1 MVVTSAPS
9 ACTAS
14 TLHDFT
20 LVPSRCTVHA
30 PQLLV
35 SHPMT
40 VPVLPRRSRRY
51 CTSSIRGS
59 TSSETFAP
67 STVRLIRVMDDSLE
81 GRVDGRVTP
90 LTLGTR
96 GWRMVGGGRR
106 YGAPGREDGQR
117 RAAAS
122 RALSSGP
129 AGCGRVPSRARQT
142 STTSVSYGASSP

>member
-1 MVVTSAPS
+1 MVTSAPS

-20 LVPSRCTVHA
+20 LVPSRWTVHA

-40 VPVLPRRSRRY
+40 VPVLPSVSRRY

-59 TSSETFAP
+59 TSSETVAP

-81 GRVDGRVTP
+81 GAWTGV
-90 LTLGTR
+90 
-96 GWRMVGGGRR
+96 
-106 YGAPGREDGQR
+106 
-117 RAAAS
+117 
-122 RALSSGP
+122 
-129 AGCGRVPSRARQT
+129 
-142 STTSVSYGASSP
+142 